1 MANEAE
7 GPCVNEQGNEASGPL
22 AGIRVLDLSRVLAGP
37 YCAMVLGDLGADVIK
52 VERPGSGD
60 DTREWGPPW
69 AGTESA
75 YYLSTNRNK
84 RSLTLDFRQPEAQ
97 QIIRELAAQ
106 CDVVVENFRPGSLE
120 RMGIGYEQLREVNP
134 ALVWATV
141 SGYGRKGPD
150 ATKPGYDFVVQG
162 ETGIMAITGD
172 VGGEPMKVGVAIVD
186 VTTGLFTAVAVCA
199 ALRERELSG
208 LGQRV
213 DANLYASA
221 IGWLVNVASN
231 HLVSGNPA
239 KRYGN
244 AHANIVPYQAFKAR
258 DGYMSIAVGT
268 DRQFRDLCKIIGD
281 EALADDERYST
292 NSARVANREGLVAI
306 LQAAFETRDAED
318 WLDACRE
325 AIIPSGAIRT
335 IEEVFVAP
343 QTIALDMIQ
352 ELAHPTAGKV
362 KLTGIPFEL
371 SRTPTEIRMAPPTL
385 GQHTDEILQSLTGRS
400 EADIADLRD
409 RGAI

>member
-1 MANEAE
+1 LR
-7 GPCVNEQGNEASGPL
+7 VNDQQGRAHGPL

-37 YCAMVLGDLGADVIK
+37 YCSMVLGDLGADVIK
-52 VERPGSGD
+52 VERPGTGD
-60 DTREWGPPW
+60 DTRAWGPPW

-84 RSLTLDFRQPEAQ
+84 RSLTLDLKAPEAQ
-97 QIIRELAAQ
+97 QIVRDLAARS
-106 CDVVVENFRPGSLE
+106 DVVVENFRPGSLE
-120 RMGIGYEQLREVNP
+120 RMGIGYDQLCEVNP

-172 VGGEPMKVGVAIVD
+172 VDGEPMKVGVAIVD

-199 ALRERELSG
+199 ALREREVSG
-208 LGQRV
+208 KGQRV

-221 IGWLVNVASN
+221 ISWLVNVASN

-239 KRYGN
+239 RRYGN

-258 DGYMSIAVGT
+258 DSYMTIAVGT
-268 DRQFRDLCKIIGD
+268 DRQFRDLCKIIGN
-281 EALADDERYST
+281 EALADDPCYAT
-292 NSARVANREGLVAI
+292 NSARVANREELVAI
-306 LQAAFETRDAED
+306 LQSAFEQQDAEV
-318 WLDACRE
+318 WLDACRA

-335 IEEVFVAP
+335 VEEVFEAQ
-343 QTIALDMIQ
+343 QTLALDMVQ
-352 ELAHPTAGKV
+352 ELAHPSAGSV

-371 SRTPTEIRMAPPTL
+371 SRTPAEIRMAPPTL
-385 GQHTDEILQSLTGRS
+385 GQHTDEILEKLSGLSATR
-400 EADIADLRD
+400 IAELRA
-409 RGAI
+409 RGIV